1 MKYLSFI
8 LSTLL
13 SFQAIAIASTCE
25 TNYRIVDECYETRGR
40 LQTANGNPSVRIWK
54 VGTKRVLGVINENLE
69 NLPKKVKEK
78 FSFGVFVFADYKVCP
93 LTKEKPGRMQMV
105 CVESMK
111 NIRIE
116 DYRENPDVPV
126 ITRIQNETEQVRAIK
141 QNETVQTHAV
151 GPLLLIIV
159 IFAVVMMF
167 LFFLRSK
174 SKKREFTKTLEHK
187 NGYQQHRKNYPEKK
201 SIQSEQQKNAK
212 TANIT
217 KAQSEAAVKEQ
228 KKNFPEVKVEHI
240 IDGDTVIV
248 VKGWHKIRIRLDS
261 IDCPEDGQHWGD
273 IAKYGLIKLIG
284 GRNIRLE
291 EHGQDL
297 YERTMATIYVQHGY
311 GSEWIN
317 VNEKMVTLGHAWVMR
332 RFYDHL
338 PKDRQDK
345 LNRLERWAKSK
356 KVGLWQTPNPI
367 PPWKWRSEG

>member
-13 SFQAIAIASTCE
+13 SLQAIAIASTCE
-25 TNYRIVDECYETRGR
+25 KNYSIVDECYETRGR
-40 LQTANGNPSVRIWK
+40 LQAANENPSVRIWK
-54 VGTKRVLGVINENLE
+54 VGTKRVLGVRNDNLE
-69 NLPKKVKEK
+69 NLPTKVKEE
-78 FSFGVFVFADYKVCP
+78 FSFGVFVFADYLVCP

-116 DYRENPDVPV
+116 DYRENPEVPV
-126 ITRIQNETEQVRAIK
+126 VTIIQNDIEQENSIGP
-141 QNETVQTHAV
+141 NETGLPNAL

-167 LFFLRSK
+167 RSLSRSK
-174 SKKREFTKTLEHK
+174 REIRKFTKPLEHES
-187 NGYQQHRKNYPEKK
+187 GYQKHKKSYPEKK
-201 SIQSEQQKNAK
+201 SIQSEQQDNVK
-212 TANIT
+212 TTNKA
-217 KAQSEAAVKEQ
+217 KAQSEAAVKE
-228 KKNFPEVKVEHI
+228 KIENFPEVKVEHI

-248 VKGWHKIRIRLDS
+248 VKDWHQIRIRLDS
-261 IDCPEDGQHWGD
+261 IDCPEDGQRWGD
-273 IAKYGLIKLIG
+273 IAKYGLVKLIG
-284 GRNIRLE
+284 GRKIRLE

-297 YERTMATIYVQHGY
+297 YERTLATIYVQHGY
-311 GSEWIN
+311 GSEWMN
-317 VNEKMVTLGHAWVMR
+317 VNERMVTLGHAWVMR

-356 KVGLWQTPNPI
+356 KVGLWQKPNPV